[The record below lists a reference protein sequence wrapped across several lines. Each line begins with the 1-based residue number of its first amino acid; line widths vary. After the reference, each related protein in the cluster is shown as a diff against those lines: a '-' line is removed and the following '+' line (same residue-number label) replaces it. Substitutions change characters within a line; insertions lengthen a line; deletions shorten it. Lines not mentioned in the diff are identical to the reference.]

1 MTELIHYTDR
11 REHLIKL
18 LEDLKEEVEDG
29 EIQAIAVVQLNNNG
43 TFKCHESFK
52 NNTDRLALVGATQVL
67 SQHIMA
73 GE

>member
-1 MTELIHYTDR
+1 VVQG
-11 REHLIKL
+11 
-18 LEDLKEEVEDG
+18 EV
-29 EIQAIAVVQLNNNG
+29 QAIAVVQLNDNG

-73 GE
+73 NE

>member
-1 MTELIHYTDR
+1 MIHYTDR

-18 LEDLKEEVEDG
+18 LEDLKEEVEAG
-29 EIQAIAVVQLNNNG
+29 QVQAMALVQLDTNG
-43 TFKCHESFK
+43 DFKCHESFK

-67 SQHIMA
+67 SQYIMA

>member
-1 MTELIHYTDR
+1 MIHYTDR
-11 REHLIKL
+11 REHLIEL
-18 LEDLKEEVEDG
+18 LEDLKEEVISGDV
-29 EIQAIAVVQLNNNG
+29 QALAVVQLNDNG

>member
-1 MTELIHYTDR
+1 MIYYTDR
-11 REHLIKL
+11 REHLIEL
-18 LEDLKEEVEDG
+18 LDNLKEEVVQG
-29 EIQAIAVVQLNNNG
+29 EVQAIAVVQLNDNG

-73 GE
+73 NE

>member
-1 MTELIHYTDR
+1 MIHYTDR
-11 REHLIKL
+11 REHLIEL
-18 LEDLKEEVEDG
+18 LEDLKEEVISGDV
-29 EIQAIAVVQLNNNG
+29 QALAVVQLNDNG

-67 SQHIMA
+67 SQHIMS

>member
-1 MTELIHYTDR
+1 MIHYTDR
-11 REHLIKL
+11 REHLIEL
-18 LEDLKEEVEDG
+18 LDDLKEEVIQG
-29 EIQAIAVVQLNNNG
+29 EVQAIAVVQLNDNG